1 MSGWRPTDSS
11 QMKSCNLRMGWVST
25 SSTTD
30 RDRRLSTTPGL
41 TPSFRYFCWYGPVL
55 GGQGPL
61 DLISLPKSIKI
72 GYATFFD
79 HIPTTDL
86 EREMAKRAG
95 SNVTEIEASHA
106 VFASQPEK
114 VAEVIAKAARQIG
127 K

>member
-1 MSGWRPTDSS
+1 MAPDGQFADEVLQLTDGVGVNVVYDGSGPKTFHDSLAS
-11 QMKSCNLRMGWVST
+11 LRRSGT
-25 SSTTD
+25 
-30 RDRRLSTTPGL
+30 
-41 TPSFRYFCWYGPVL
+41 FCWYGPVL